1 MKMKKEEKW
10 NGPYLQKKGLPW
22 RETFFSELGGM
33 NSSKEDKKKKKMK
46 KKGKSKKS
54 KKKKKN
60 VGLLEQMK
68 EVRTDVGSSLAYRHK
83 SYYMV

>member
-1 MKMKKEEKW
+1 
-10 NGPYLQKKGLPW
+10 
-22 RETFFSELGGM
+22 M